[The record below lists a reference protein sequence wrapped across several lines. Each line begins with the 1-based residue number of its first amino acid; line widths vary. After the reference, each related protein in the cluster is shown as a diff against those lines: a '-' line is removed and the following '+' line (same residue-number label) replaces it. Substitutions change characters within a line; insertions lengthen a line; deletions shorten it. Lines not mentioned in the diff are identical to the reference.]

1 MGNIESINDVMHI
14 VDPTTVGILVIVIII
29 VFVKYHEKISTVL
42 TTYFNGNHNTQ
53 EGSKE
58 ELFESIRSIQ
68 NNMNEI
74 NANQSQIITNQLELS
89 NGLRD
94 LQDKWNTWKSEADTK
109 LSGIVTQQ
117 EFLVDA
123 DLEDRKAYIV
133 NAYNY
138 YVNRLGLIDMR
149 SKETI
154 EKSYEIYLKEG
165 GDTFVAGLMTK
176 LRTIP
181 VIPELTKEILDS
193 KLGSNGSIYQDD
205 TILRK

>member
-1 MGNIESINDVMHI
+1 MGNIESINDVMHLL
-14 VDPTTVGILVIVIII
+14 DPTTVGILVIVIII

-42 TTYFNGNHNTQ
+42 KTYFNGHHDIQ

-74 NANQSQIITNQLELS
+74 NNNQSQIITNQLELS

-94 LQDKWNTWKSEADTK
+94 LQDKWNTWKSDADTK

-193 KLGSNGSIYQDD
+193 KLGSNVSIYQDD

>member
-1 MGNIESINDVMHI
+1 MGNIESINDVIHLL
-14 VDPTTVGILVIVIII
+14 DPTTVGILVIVIII

-42 TTYFNGNHNTQ
+42 KTYFNGHHDIQ

-74 NANQSQIITNQLELS
+74 NNNQSQIITNQLELS

-94 LQDKWNTWKSEADTK
+94 LQDKWNTWKSDADTK

-193 KLGSNGSIYQDD
+193 KLGPNGSIYQDD
-205 TILRK
+205 TLLRK

>member
-1 MGNIESINDVMHI
+1 MGNIESINDVIHLL
-14 VDPTTVGILVIVIII
+14 DPTTVGILVIVIII

-42 TTYFNGNHNTQ
+42 KTYFNGHHDIQ

-74 NANQSQIITNQLELS
+74 NTNQSQIITNQLELS
-89 NGLRD
+89 NGLRE
-94 LQDKWNTWKSEADTK
+94 LQDKWNTWKSDADTK

-193 KLGSNGSIYQDD
+193 KLGPNGSIYQDD
-205 TILRK
+205 TLLRK

>member
-1 MGNIESINDVMHI
+1 MGNIESINDVIHLL
-14 VDPTTVGILVIVIII
+14 DPTTVGILVIVIII

-42 TTYFNGNHNTQ
+42 KTYFNGHHDIQ

-74 NANQSQIITNQLELS
+74 NNNQSQIITNQLELS
-89 NGLRD
+89 NGLRE
-94 LQDKWNTWKSEADTK
+94 LQDKWNTWKSDADTK

>member
-1 MGNIESINDVMHI
+1 MENIESINDVMHI
-14 VDPTTVGILVIVIII
+14 VDPTTVGILVIVIIA
-29 VFVKYHEKISTVL
+29 VFIKYHEKISTVL
-42 TTYFNGNHNTQ
+42 KTYFNGNNNTQ

-74 NANQSQIITNQLELS
+74 NTNQSQIITNQLELS

-94 LQDKWNTWKSEADTK
+94 LQGKWNAWKSETDAK

-123 DLEDRKAYIV
+123 DLDDRKAYIV

-205 TILRK
+205 TLLRK

>member
-74 NANQSQIITNQLELS
+74 NVNQSQIITNQLELS

>member
-193 KLGSNGSIYQDD
+193 KLGSNGSIYQDE
-205 TILRK
+205 LY

>member
-1 MGNIESINDVMHI
+1 MENIESINDVMHI

-42 TTYFNGNHNTQ
+42 KTYFNGHHDTQ

-74 NANQSQIITNQLELS
+74 NDNQSQIITNQLELS

>member
-1 MGNIESINDVMHI
+1 MGNIESINDVIHLL
-14 VDPTTVGILVIVIII
+14 DPTTVGILVIVLII

-42 TTYFNGNHNTQ
+42 KTYFNGHHDIQ

-68 NNMNEI
+68 NDMNEI
-74 NANQSQIITNQLELS
+74 NNNQSQIITNQLELS

-94 LQDKWNTWKSEADTK
+94 LQDKWNTWKSDADTK

-193 KLGSNGSIYQDD
+193 KLGPNGSIYQDD
-205 TILRK
+205 TLLRK

>member
-94 LQDKWNTWKSEADTK
+94 LQDKWHTWKSEADTK

>member
-1 MGNIESINDVMHI
+1 MENIESINDVMHI
-14 VDPTTVGILVIVIII
+14 VDPTTVGILVIVIIA
-29 VFVKYHEKISTVL
+29 VFIKYHEKISTVL
-42 TTYFNGNHNTQ
+42 KTYFNGNNNTQ

-74 NANQSQIITNQLELS
+74 NTNQSQIITNQLELS

-94 LQDKWNTWKSEADTK
+94 LQGKWNAWKSETDAK
-109 LSGIVTQQ
+109 LSGIVTQH

-123 DLEDRKAYIV
+123 DLEDRKAYII

-193 KLGSNGSIYQDD
+193 KLGSNRSIYQDD
-205 TILRK
+205 TLLRK

>member
-1 MGNIESINDVMHI
+1 MGNIESITDVIHLL
-14 VDPTTVGILVIVIII
+14 DPTTVGILVIVIII

-42 TTYFNGNHNTQ
+42 KTYFNGHQNTQ

-74 NANQSQIITNQLELS
+74 NNNQSQIITNQLELS

-94 LQDKWNTWKSEADTK
+94 LQDKWNTWKSEADAK

-193 KLGSNGSIYQDD
+193 KLGSNGSVYQDD
-205 TILRK
+205 TLLRK

>member
-1 MGNIESINDVMHI
+1 MGNIESINDVMHLL
-14 VDPTTVGILVIVIII
+14 DPTTVGILVIVIII

-42 TTYFNGNHNTQ
+42 KTYFNGHHDIQ

-74 NANQSQIITNQLELS
+74 NNNQSQIITNQLELS

-94 LQDKWNTWKSEADTK
+94 LQDKWNTWKSDADTK

>member
-1 MGNIESINDVMHI
+1 MGNIESINDVMHLL
-14 VDPTTVGILVIVIII
+14 DPTTVGILVIVIII

-42 TTYFNGNHNTQ
+42 NTYFNGHHDTQ

-68 NNMNEI
+68 NNIDEI
-74 NANQSQIITNQLELS
+74 NTNQSQIITNQLELS

-193 KLGSNGSIYQDD
+193 KLGSNGSMYQDD
-205 TILRK
+205 ILLRK

>member
-74 NANQSQIITNQLELS
+74 NTNQSQIITNQLELS

>member
-1 MGNIESINDVMHI
+1 MGNIESINDVMHLL
-14 VDPTTVGILVIVIII
+14 DPTTVGILVIVIII

-42 TTYFNGNHNTQ
+42 KTYFNGHHDIQ

-74 NANQSQIITNQLELS
+74 NTNQSQIITNQLELS
-89 NGLRD
+89 NGLRE
-94 LQDKWNTWKSEADTK
+94 LQDKWNTWKSDADTK

-193 KLGSNGSIYQDD
+193 KLGPNGSIYQDD
-205 TILRK
+205 TLLRK

>member
-1 MGNIESINDVMHI
+1 MENIESINDVMHI

-42 TTYFNGNHNTQ
+42 KTYFNGHHDTQ

>member
-1 MGNIESINDVMHI
+1 MENIESINDVMHI
-14 VDPTTVGILVIVIII
+14 VDPTTVGILVIVIIV
-29 VFVKYHEKISTVL
+29 VFIKYHEKISTVL
-42 TTYFNGNHNTQ
+42 KTYFNGNHNTQ

-68 NNMNEI
+68 DNINEI
-74 NANQSQIITNQLELS
+74 NTNQSQIITNQLELS

>member
-1 MGNIESINDVMHI
+1 MGNIESINDVMHLL
-14 VDPTTVGILVIVIII
+14 DPTTVGILVIVIII

-42 TTYFNGNHNTQ
+42 KTYFNGHHDIQ

-74 NANQSQIITNQLELS
+74 NNNQSQIITNQLELS
-89 NGLRD
+89 NGLRE
-94 LQDKWNTWKSEADTK
+94 LQDKWNTWKSDADTK

-193 KLGSNGSIYQDD
+193 KLGPNGSIYQDD
-205 TILRK
+205 TLLRK

>member
-1 MGNIESINDVMHI
+1 MGNIESINDVIHLL
-14 VDPTTVGILVIVIII
+14 DPTTVGILVIVIII

-42 TTYFNGNHNTQ
+42 KTYFNGHHDIQ

-74 NANQSQIITNQLELS
+74 NNNQSQIITNQLELS
-89 NGLRD
+89 NGLRE
-94 LQDKWNTWKSEADTK
+94 LQDKWNTWKSDADTK

-193 KLGSNGSIYQDD
+193 KLGPNGSIYQDD
-205 TILRK
+205 TLLRK